1 MATVEIDETELAN
14 LRRVNDVA
22 VRIGK
27 NSKARALLQEAVAE
41 AAPDEAGP
49 EHRIR
54 TEFSEALT
62 AIRED
67 LAKDREER
75 AKEKQEREADAA
87 KRALETR
94 WMAGRT
100 SLRDSGYTQE
110 GIDAVEQLMEQRGI
124 ADHEAARALHERLN
138 PPAEPAVTGGS
149 RWNFFD
155 RAAEAANDTAFKALM
170 DGDDETFLATAI
182 PAALKEARGE

>member
-1 MATVEIDETELAN
+1 MATVEIDESELAN

-27 NSKARALLQEAVAE
+27 NAKARALLQEAVAE
-41 AAPDEAGP
+41 AAPEEAGP

-62 AIRED
+62 SIRED
-67 LAKDREER
+67 LSKDREER

-94 WMAGRT
+94 WMSGRT
-100 SLRDSGYTQE
+100 SLREAGYTQE

-149 RWNFFD
+149 RWNFLD
-155 RAAEAANDTAFKALM
+155 RAAEATSDSAFKALM
-170 DGDDETFLATAI
+170 SGDDETFLATAI

>member
-1 MATVEIDETELAN
+1 MAKVEIEESELAN
-14 LRRVNDVA
+14 LKRVNDVA
-22 VRIGK
+22 VLIGK
-27 NSKARALLQEAVAE
+27 NPKARSMLQEAVAL
-41 AAPDEAGP
+41 AAPEEAGP

-54 TEFSEALT
+54 SEFAEALSGIQ
-62 AIRED
+62 AE

-75 AKEKQEREADAA
+75 AKEKQEREAESARRD
-87 KRALETR
+87 LEGR
-94 WMAGRT
+94 WLAGKKL
-100 SLRDSGYTQE
+100 LRDAGYTDE
-110 GIDAVEQLMEQRGI
+110 GIAAVEQLMEQRGI

-155 RAAEAANDTAFKALM
+155 RGAEAANDAAFKALM

-182 PAALKEARGE
+182 PAALKEARGG

>member
-1 MATVEIDETELAN
+1 
-14 LRRVNDVA
+14 

-27 NSKARALLQEAVAE
+27 NAKARALLQEAVAE

-62 AIRED
+62 SIRED

-75 AKEKQEREADAA
+75 AKEKQEREADVA
-87 KRALETR
+87 KRALETK
-94 WMAGRT
+94 WHAGKKL
-100 SLRDSGYTQE
+100 LRDAGYTEE

-124 ADHEAARALHERLN
+124 ADHEAARALHEKLN

-155 RAAEAANDTAFKALM
+155 RAAEAANDKSFQALM
-170 DGDDETFLATAI
+170 NGDDETFLATAI

>member
-1 MATVEIDETELAN
+1 MATVEIDESELAN

-27 NSKARALLQEAVAE
+27 NAKARALLQEAVAE
-41 AAPDEAGP
+41 AAPEEAGP

-62 AIRED
+62 SIRED
-67 LAKDREER
+67 LSKDREER

-94 WMAGRT
+94 WMSGRT
-100 SLRDSGYTQE
+100 SLREAGYTQE

-149 RWNFFD
+149 RWNFLD
-155 RAAEAANDTAFKALM
+155 RAAEAASDSAFKALM
-170 DGDDETFLATAI
+170 SGDDETFLATAI